1 MENHKISH
9 TKKISLTQLFK
20 YIQYINNID
29 DKPIII
35 SIKLKNELYQ
45 NIYHLYNIE
54 DKIINSIKRIF
65 NCNVEFQL
73 KNSYIIPLSLQNY
86 SYEIAIQ
93 KNKGNN
99 KYYTLFYLINHE
111 RQTRLNRI
119 YQFDPKNY
127 IEFKINVDNLI
138 I

>member
-1 MENHKISH
+1 MEINKISH

-35 SIKLKNELYQ
+35 SIKLKKELYQ
-45 NIYHLYNIE
+45 NIYNLYNIE
-54 DKIINSIKRIF
+54 DKIVTSIKKYF
-65 NCNVEFQL
+65 NSTVEYQL

-93 KNKGNN
+93 KNKTNN
-99 KYYTLFYLINHE
+99 KYYTLFYLINNE
-111 RQTRLNRI
+111 RQTRLSRI
-119 YQFDPKNY
+119 YQFNPDDYIIYNY
-127 IEFKINVDNLI
+127 NIDDLI